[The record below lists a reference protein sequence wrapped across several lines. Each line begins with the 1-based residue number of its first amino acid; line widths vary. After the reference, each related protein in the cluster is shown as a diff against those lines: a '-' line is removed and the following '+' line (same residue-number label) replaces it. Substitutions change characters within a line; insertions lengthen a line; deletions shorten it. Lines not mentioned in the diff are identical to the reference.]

1 MTVIPRYFGVG
12 FMRFFRRAAMPKPPE
27 LEAGGQVAQDG
38 SLSMGP
44 RVHSGGKHSGG
55 KHSGDN
61 PIRSRD
67 ADRLGRSKFAD
78 HLAIALLG
86 EGADEGLVA
95 ALVGPWGH
103 GKTSVLNMVREKLQN
118 EHSRTV
124 LVFNP
129 WMFSGRD
136 QVVSA
141 FFEQVCG
148 QLRLRGGKQGELA
161 DRLLGYGQALQPLAF
176 VPVAGAWFARA
187 SAAASAISQFRGVQ
201 RKPDPVELQREVI
214 EAELGKLAEPIF
226 VFIDDIDRLTAQ
238 EIRDMLGLVRL
249 AAHFPKI
256 VYLLAF
262 DRAKV
267 ERALD
272 QDGVD
277 DGRSYLD
284 KIVELSF
291 DLPATSRSAL
301 ADMLLQRLREVV
313 SGTDTGPFDESLWA
327 DVLAYVLTPL
337 LATPRDVNRYL
348 AILPAALRMIGDEVA
363 LVDVLALEAV
373 RLRLPEV
380 FAMIGPLSQPLTDV
394 GMVTSRAPG
403 WQTEINA
410 FVQAGGDNA
419 DTVAHLCRLLF
430 PATVRYLGNSSTP
443 YPSSWLPLWRKQRRV
458 ASPAVLNTY
467 LSKQLPPGTLP
478 AATVDA
484 VVLAMPHQRLLEG
497 IVRAMSPGDLDDL
510 LARLIGY
517 EQDIPPE
524 AVQPACTVLLDLYPR
539 LRTGSKGMFDVGPE
553 LSLDRVVL
561 QLLRAVAGE
570 TERTRIVEALCA
582 DTKGLTGKI
591 RLLRAVGR
599 RPNPQTDRLIP
610 VAVSDRLYRQ
620 VCHEIRHASGAQ
632 IAAERDPLALLAT
645 ALGEDP
651 ADREN
656 IDQILADHEVAR
668 TLLLAASGQAR
679 GRERGSVAVQASHV
693 LRWQSLGI
701 VVGDD
706 TRITALVDR
715 IAARFPDDEATVAV
729 VDMARRYLTGWRPPD
744 GFSGEQEPVFRQAFN
759 HPNMIF
765 SPSVMSGW
773 PALLIR
779 AAATYEVDPAW
790 AVQADISGAEFH
802 RRLTGVLADFPLAGH
817 MAALATA
824 RGLPADVGSWEP
836 DKDAH
841 QFSRA
846 AVQRLI
852 IGPADQPAAVLR
864 YAVFLPD
871 DNGPMKLIFD
881 IAVSPKQETDKN
893 WGLLGLEEIRDV
905 LTAAVEATAGPVT
918 EQLLRSIFAGEAP
931 PRTAVELYLWSAQGT
946 TGDRPSNTLNS
957 TVDLERLG
965 PPAGAD
971 RSALQGMFAAAG
983 DTPTTTARER
993 RHLVVHALIRMS
1005 LDWGY
1010 LDARAQLLP
1019 LASG

>member
-1 MTVIPRYFGVG
+1 
-12 FMRFFRRAAMPKPPE
+12 
-27 LEAGGQVAQDG
+27 
-38 SLSMGP
+38 MGP
-44 RVHSGGKHSGG
+44 RARGDGEHSDG

-61 PIRSRD
+61 PIKSRD

-103 GKTSVLNMVREKLQN
+103 GKTSVLNMVRQKLQN

-187 SAAASAISQFRGVQ
+187 SAAASAISQFRGVHG
-201 RKPDPVELQREVI
+201 RPDPVELQREAI

-226 VFIDDIDRLTAQ
+226 VFIDDIDRLTAP

-267 ERALD
+267 ERALGE
-272 QDGVD
+272 DGVD

-301 ADMLLQRLREVV
+301 TDMLLQRLQEVV
-313 SGTDTGPFDESLWA
+313 SGTARGPFDQNLWA
-327 DVLAYVLTPL
+327 DVLTYVLTPL

-348 AILPAALRMIGDEVA
+348 AILPAALTMIGDEVA

-394 GMVTSRAPG
+394 GMLTSRAPG
-403 WQTEINA
+403 WQTEIDA
-410 FVQAGGDNA
+410 FVQAGGDYA

-430 PATVRYLGNSSTP
+430 PATVRYLGNSGTT
-443 YPSSWLPLWRKQRRV
+443 YPSSWLPVWRKQRRV
-458 ASPAVLNTY
+458 ASPAVLETY
-467 LSKQLPPGTLP
+467 LSKQLSPGTLP

-484 VVLAMPHQRLLEG
+484 VVLAMPHQLLLEG
-497 IVRAMSPGDLDDL
+497 IVRAMSPRDLDDL

-517 EQDIPPE
+517 EQDISPE
-524 AVQPACTVLLDLYPR
+524 AVRPACTVLLDLYPL

-553 LSLDRVVL
+553 LSVDRVVS
-561 QLLRAVAGE
+561 QLLRAVADEG
-570 TERTRIVEALCA
+570 ERTRIVEALCA
-582 DTKGLTGKI
+582 DVKGLTGKI

-610 VAVSDRLYRQ
+610 AAVSDRLYRQ

-632 IAAERDPLALLAT
+632 IATERDPLALLAT

-656 IDQILADHEVAR
+656 IEEILADDDVAR
-668 TLLLAASGQAR
+668 TLLLAASGQVRAR
-679 GRERGSVAVQASHV
+679 EWGSAAVQASHV
-693 LRWQSLGI
+693 LRWQLLGI

-706 TRITALVDR
+706 TRIAALADR
-715 IAARFPDDEATVAV
+715 IATRFGDDEATVAV
-729 VDMARRYLTGWRPPD
+729 VGMARRYLTGWRPRD
-744 GFSGEQEPVFRQAFN
+744 GSFEFDGQEPVFRQALN
-759 HPNMIF
+759 HPTMIF
-765 SPSVMSGW
+765 SPSVLSGW

-802 RRLTGVLADFPLAGH
+802 RRLTGVLAGFPLAGQI
-817 MAALATA
+817 ADLATA
-824 RGLPADVGSWEP
+824 RSLPADVGTWEP

-852 IGPADQPAAVLR
+852 IGPADQPAALLR

-871 DNGPMKLIFD
+871 SNGPMKLIFD
-881 IAVSPKQETDKN
+881 ISVSPKQETDKN
-893 WGLLGLEEIRDV
+893 WGLLGLEDIRDV
-905 LTAAVEATAGPVT
+905 LTAALEATAGPVT

-931 PRTAVELYLWSAQGT
+931 PRTAVELYLWSAQDT
-946 TGDRPSNTLNS
+946 TGDRPSNTLNN

-983 DTPTTTARER
+983 DTPTTTTRER

-1010 LDARAQLLP
+1010 LDARAQLMP

>member
-1 MTVIPRYFGVG
+1 MTVILRYFGVG
-12 FMRFFRRAAMPKPPE
+12 FMRFFRRAAMPGPPE
-27 LEAGGQVAQDG
+27 LEAGGQAARDG
-38 SLSMGP
+38 SLSMEP
-44 RVHSGGKHSGG
+44 RAHSGGEHSGG

-78 HLAIALLG
+78 HLAVSLLG

-95 ALVGPWGH
+95 ALVGPWGQ
-103 GKTSVLNMVREKLQN
+103 GKTSVLNMVRERLQN

-187 SAAASAISQFRGVQ
+187 SAAASAISQFRGVR
-201 RKPDPVELQREVI
+201 RKPDPVELQREAI

-226 VFIDDIDRLTAQ
+226 VFIDDIDRLTAP

-272 QDGVD
+272 QDGAD

-301 ADMLLQRLREVV
+301 GDMLLQRLREVV
-313 SGTDTGPFDESLWA
+313 SGTETGPFDENLWA
-327 DVLAYVLTPL
+327 DVLTYVLTPL

-403 WQTEINA
+403 WQTEIDA

-430 PATVRYLGNSSTP
+430 PATGRYLGNNSTP

-467 LSKQLPPGTLP
+467 LSKQLPPGALP

-484 VVLAMPHQRLLEG
+484 VVLAMPHQHLLEG

-517 EQDIPPE
+517 EQDIPAE
-524 AVQPACTVLLDLYPR
+524 AVRPACTVLLDLYPL

-553 LSLDRVVL
+553 LSVDRVVL
-561 QLLRAVAGE
+561 QLLRGVADE

-582 DTKGLTGKI
+582 DAKGLTGKI

-599 RPNPQTDRLIP
+599 RPNPQPDRLIP
-610 VAVSDRLYRQ
+610 AAVSDRLYRQ

-632 IAAERDPLALLAT
+632 IAGERDPLALLAT

-656 IDQILADHEVAR
+656 IDQILADDDVAR
-668 TLLLAASGQAR
+668 TLLLAASGQ
-679 GRERGSVAVQASHV
+679 V
-693 LRWQSLGI
+693 LRWQLLGI

-706 TRITALVDR
+706 TRIAALADR
-715 IAARFPDDEATVAV
+715 IAARFRDDEAAVAV

-744 GFSGEQEPVFRQAFN
+744 GSSGAEEPVFRQAFN
-759 HPNMIF
+759 HPSMIF

-779 AAATYEVDPAW
+779 AATTYEVDPAW

-802 RRLTGVLADFPLAGH
+802 RRLTRVLAGLPLAGQ

-824 RGLPADVGSWEP
+824 RGLPADAGSWEP

-846 AVQRLI
+846 AVQCLI
-852 IGPADQPAAVLR
+852 IGPADQPAAMLR

-871 DNGPMKLIFD
+871 NNGPMKLIVD
-881 IAVSPKQETDKN
+881 ISVSPKQETDKN
-893 WGLLGLEEIRDV
+893 WGLLGLEDIRDV

-946 TGDRPSNTLNS
+946 AGDRPSNTLNS

-965 PPAGAD
+965 PPARAG
-971 RSALQGMFAAAG
+971 RPALQGMFAAAG

-1010 LDARAQLLP
+1010 LDARAQLMP
-1019 LASG
+1019 LAAG